1 MQPLDKTQILATQYK
16 NWQDNLTATKTNH
29 PAYNSSGGQFYYDI
43 ISNLIWLQ
51 KGLCAYSEFKLQAY
65 VKCGAEFWINGV
77 FPKFTFA
84 GELDHYDPT
93 LKTNQAWLWDNF
105 FLIDSDVNSK
115 KVKGSKQPK
124 GLLKPDKEGFS
135 PAYFLEYDISNH
147 LFIPNK
153 DREFDEQ
160 ALIKHDLDT
169 LGLNWQ
175 PTVERRATYLND
187 IIIDVKYGITTFEAA
202 EQQLY
207 QFFTAFKLCRN
218 YISK

>member
-1 MQPLDKTQILATQYK
+1 MQPLNKTQILATDYK
-16 NWQDNLTATKTNH
+16 IWQDNLTGTGTNH

-43 ISNLIWLQ
+43 ISNLIWIQ
-51 KGLCAYSEFKLQAY
+51 KGLCAYTEFKLQAY
-65 VKCGAEFWINGV
+65 AKCGAEFWNNGV
-77 FPKFTFA
+77 FSKFTFA

-93 LKTNQAWLWDNF
+93 LKTNQGWLWDNF

-115 KVKGSKQPK
+115 KVKGSNRPN
-124 GLLKPDKEGFS
+124 GILKPDKVDFN
-135 PAYFLEYDISNH
+135 PAYFLEYDMANH
-147 LFIPNK
+147 LFIPNR
-153 DREFDEQ
+153 DREFAEQ
-160 ALIKHDLDT
+160 ALIKHDIDT

-175 PTVERRATYLND
+175 PTVERRTFYLND
-187 IIIDVKYGITTFEAA
+187 IINDVKYGATTFEAA